1 MVPFIYQNS
10 PWDQT
15 EASIHLKTTAFMVPF
30 YTILFSLLFFSPPGL
45 FPSLFYLESVVQPLL
60 ALKAEIRNCLFF
72 HPTSAAEWISPC
84 QSELWA
90 LL

>member
-10 PWDQT
+10 PWGQT

-30 YTILFSLLFFSPPGL
+30 YTILFSLLFFLPQDYYS
-45 FPSLFYLESVVQPLL
+45 ESVIQALL

-72 HPTSAAEWISPC
+72 HPTSAAEWISP
-84 QSELWA
+84 LPIRA
-90 LL
+90 LGTSLTT